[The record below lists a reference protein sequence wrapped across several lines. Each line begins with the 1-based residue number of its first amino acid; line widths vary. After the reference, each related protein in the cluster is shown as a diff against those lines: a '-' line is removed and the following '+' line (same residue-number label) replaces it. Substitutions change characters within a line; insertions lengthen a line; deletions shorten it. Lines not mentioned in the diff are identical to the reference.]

1 MHFPVSSLLTIAATS
16 LPLFFLLATASP
28 TPAEE
33 ELASSNTTTAAT
45 VIIFDDGTS
54 SSTVHVTDEERHNE
68 TTSLFL
74 DKRVENNC
82 HGAGHWLNRHD
93 ANNLANDLQ
102 NNNPGQMH
110 AVNNRRSISYELGT
124 AKVCIE
130 NYYWY
135 DNTHVS
141 RWEIGWV
148 IRYMLETCPSCSP
161 ARFSDW

>member
-54 SSTVHVTDEERHNE
+54 GTGSAAA
-68 TTSLFL
+68 LPL
-74 DKRVENNC
+74 AKRVENNC